1 MGLPDRI
8 AKAAAP
14 LLEPGEVVE
23 VATVAAVGQVSV
35 KRQVATAAITAL
47 LTLGTVTAVT
57 SAKKRPVALTNKRLL
72 FLEASELTGRPQS
85 KLVAWLSRDGL
96 RAQRR
101 RGLVWRKYDLIDST
115 GAPVV
120 RLSFP
125 LPNRKAGDQIA
136 NALGL
141 LGTA

>member
-1 MGLPDRI
+1 VALRDRI
-8 AKAAAP
+8 TKAATP
-14 LLEPGEVVE
+14 LLEAGEVIE

-35 KRQVATAAITAL
+35 KRQIATAAVTAL

-57 SAKKRPVALTNKRLL
+57 SAKKRPVALTNRRVL
-72 FLEASELTGRPQS
+72 FLDANDLTGRPIG
-85 KLVAWLSRDGL
+85 KVVGALNREGL
-96 RAQRR
+96 RAQRQR
-101 RGLVWRKYDLIDST
+101 ALVWRKYDLIDGT
-115 GAPVV
+115 GTPVV

-136 NALGL
+136 QALGL